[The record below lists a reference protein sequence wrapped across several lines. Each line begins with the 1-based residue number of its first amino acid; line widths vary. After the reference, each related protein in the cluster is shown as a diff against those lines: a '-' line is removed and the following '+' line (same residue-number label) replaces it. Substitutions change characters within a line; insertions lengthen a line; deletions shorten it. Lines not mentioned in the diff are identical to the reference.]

1 MIRKLVGVAAA
12 MLLVAAV
19 RPAAATQVVLEDF
32 TTVRGSF
39 GEVRDA
45 SHGVFVSAPY
55 GDTTQYVSAPR
66 SGAFTFDAGPTT
78 ATEGMVEFYTI
89 PLTLPADCTAFSWQC
104 MAPAGFTYSVEVED
118 TTLWLHHGSVRV
130 AQIADGKWQA
140 CSVSIAKLTPPLA
153 PGANIANV
161 YIRVYGGGN
170 GSRFPL
176 SGVARFDDFIFKT
189 PSAAGEAANA
199 RLTGFQ
205 TSVPFK
211 QP

>member
-1 MIRKLVGVAAA
+1 MIRKLLGCAMAALFVAP
-12 MLLVAAV
+12 VCPAV
-19 RPAAATQVVLEDF
+19 ATQVVLEDF

-45 SHGVFVSAPY
+45 AHGVPVGAPT

-66 SGAFTFDAGPTT
+66 CGAFTFDAGPAT
-78 ATEGMVEFYTI
+78 ATEGMIEFYTI

-104 MAPAGFTYSVEVED
+104 MAPVGFTYSVEVED
-118 TTLWLHHGSVRV
+118 TSLWLHHASPRF
-130 AQIADGKWQA
+130 AQISDGKWQA
-140 CSVSIAKLTPPLA
+140 SSVSISKLSPPLA
-153 PGANIANV
+153 PGASVANV

-170 GSRFPL
+170 GSRVPL
-176 SGVARFDDFIFKT
+176 AGVARFDDFIFKT